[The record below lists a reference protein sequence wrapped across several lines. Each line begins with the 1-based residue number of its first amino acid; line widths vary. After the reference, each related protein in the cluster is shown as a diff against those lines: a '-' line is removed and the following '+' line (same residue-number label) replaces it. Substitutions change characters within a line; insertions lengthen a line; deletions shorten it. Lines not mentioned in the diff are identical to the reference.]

1 MVLTCP
7 LNIVENE
14 QASSPSPRLQKTHRY
29 SFHKDSIAEPSIEN
43 SLNLIES
50 RFTSSK
56 KPTSKKHNSIS
67 VVKKVGGDKK
77 VRLSVNLQKKRK
89 LGNVKTWF
97 NRQRA
102 SQTPNMKLAMGTF
115 EEEEQEEVGVMKRN
129 LVEVRK
135 VEKVEERDKK
145 SFMAR

>member
-29 SFHKDSIAEPSIEN
+29 SVHKDSIAEPSIEN

-89 LGNVKTWF
+89 LGNVKT
-97 NRQRA
+97 
-102 SQTPNMKLAMGTF
+102 
-115 EEEEQEEVGVMKRN
+115 
-129 LVEVRK
+129 
-135 VEKVEERDKK
+135 
-145 SFMAR
+145 